1 MNIKR
6 LIQSIVATAALLS
19 ARAEEPIRDPEVD
32 FINTPEEVRAN
43 WGILPEPGIKRLDL
57 DLTGNGHATIF
68 LAYNGVCSKG
78 GTGWTAYHPTGVG
91 YVRTYGIQFR
101 EDFVRAGK
109 IEGFTPDGGLML
121 VYPGKGGG
129 VLCRT
134 SVGSTGKLTTQEV
147 MDLDYSNPD
156 HQKLFERVIGRKL
169 DEPMPDEFFRN
180 PPHQVIDVKSIEA
193 RAASKSGMGTGDDTG
208 GSTPTL
214 NASSVVQSPVPKKD
228 PATVQESAVG
238 EDSASGMLWTV
249 VVVLIGAA
257 VGLGW
262 WLVKRRSWPG

>member
-1 MNIKR
+1 
-6 LIQSIVATAALLS
+6 
-19 ARAEEPIRDPEVD
+19 
-32 FINTPEEVRAN
+32 
-43 WGILPEPGIKRLDL
+43 L

-68 LAYNGVCSKG
+68 LAYNGVGSKG
-78 GTGWTAYHPTGVG
+78 GTGWTAYHPTGDG

-147 MDLDYSNPD
+147 MDLDYSNPE
-156 HQKLFERVIGRKL
+156 HLQLLERLFGRKPG
-169 DEPMPDEFFRN
+169 DEGEFFKN

-214 NASSVVQSPVPKKD
+214 NATSVVQSPVPKKD

-262 WLVKRRSWPG
+262 WLVKERK